1 MHICMLQFLIRDDMR
16 YREFD
21 EEEAIN
27 ETDAV
32 DVARGMYN
40 DLDICADEEI
50 KKLLK
55 HIFKYLILRIRICV
69 LWRQLSLFV
78 TVYLVCR

>member
-1 MHICMLQFLIRDDMR
+1 MLICMLQFLIRDDMG

-27 ETDAV
+27 ETGAV
-32 DVARGMYN
+32 DVSGGVYN
-40 DLDICADEEI
+40 DPDICADEET

-55 HIFKYLILRIRICV
+55 HIFKYLIFENPDLCIMEAAIAVCSCV
-69 LWRQLSLFV
+69 LSL
-78 TVYLVCR
+78 